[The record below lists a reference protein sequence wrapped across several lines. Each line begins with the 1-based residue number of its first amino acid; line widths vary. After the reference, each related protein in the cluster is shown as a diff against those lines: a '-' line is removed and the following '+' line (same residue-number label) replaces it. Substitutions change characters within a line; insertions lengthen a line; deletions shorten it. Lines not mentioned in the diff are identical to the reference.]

1 MSHSNALLDSSAM
14 DVDSNGKKRKA
25 GDAATSKAPPAK
37 RAAAA
42 AGNGAA
48 KKEPGRTTKAEATGG
63 AAAAKSDSSFFSAPK
78 KKVLP
83 SFKKVASTAAK
94 ADVSQPSN
102 IDPFQEAL
110 NAMTKGAGA
119 AANATSSTSAGKS
132 SIVAGTNG
140 ASSSSD
146 GMMLDGTT
154 SYNGVSSSTKP
165 SDPLKRKKSVVF
177 ASDDQLEAIRW
188 IERAEYDDEEDEVRT
203 LYLPSR
209 VGNEVNSTLPTV
221 LVPSRFGRCKG
232 SRPRRRSGVNAPR
245 VRGVDRLV

>member
-1 MSHSNALLDSSAM
+1 M

-83 SFKKVASTAAK
+83 SFKKVASNAAK

-119 AANATSSTSAGKS
+119 AANATSSMSASKS

-140 ASSSSD
+140 ASSSSSD

-209 VGNEVNSTLPTV
+209 VGNELNVTDC
-221 LVPSRFGRCKG
+221 LVPSR
-232 SRPRRRSGVNAPR
+232 SG
-245 VRGVDRLV
+245 